1 MKMDTKA
8 IEQYKFYRLY
18 EHDFD
23 NAIHTLKILKR
34 YKKLDVRHALLR
46 DIIVTYAKPFSVSHG
61 IEITKHKLSTKL
73 VPSHSKA
80 LHEEL
85 FNVRNQLFAHTDLL
99 YKNPKVTKWDLGK
112 YKRFPMSF
120 KGYDYTQLNRQVDEI
135 TNLAYAVQK
144 GLRRKIREIEKD
156 L

>member
-1 MKMDTKA
+1 MKMNSKA

-23 NAIHTLKILKR
+23 NAIHTLKIFKK
-34 YKKLDVRHALLR
+34 YKKVDVRHALLR
-46 DIIVTYAKPFSVSHG
+46 DIIVTYARPFSVSYG
-61 IEITKHKLSTKL
+61 IEIPKHILSPKL

-99 YKNPKVTKWDLGK
+99 YKNPKVVKWDSGK

-120 KGYDYTQLNRQVDEI
+120 KGYDYNQLNRRVDEI
-135 TNLAYAVQK
+135 TNLIYAVQEE
-144 GLRRKIREIEKD
+144 LRRKIREIERD